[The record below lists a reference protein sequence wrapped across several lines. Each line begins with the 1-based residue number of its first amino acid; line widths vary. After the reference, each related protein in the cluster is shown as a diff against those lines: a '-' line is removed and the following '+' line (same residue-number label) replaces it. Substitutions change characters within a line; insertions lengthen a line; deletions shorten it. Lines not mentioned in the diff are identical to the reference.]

1 METKNGIGT
10 VLDGAGPLS
19 FPFKIAKDL
28 SIPLHEYVS
37 VNVQGKTVLA
47 EVVGVGARNPL
58 ARENIADY
66 TTKDSGIYGYEVAVA
81 EVLGYL
87 ENGKIMRPKYAPKPN
102 TPVYLADTKTLQNFY
117 NGDDGRLPIHVG
129 TLIHRNDVKVP
140 IHVQDLSFHLGV
152 FAQTR
157 GGKSYLAGAIME
169 NILLNTNFPVIV
181 IDVHGDYV
189 MMDRSVNDDK
199 KHGKFNVV
207 VYYPPKAPH
216 MEGVTA
222 ETKDLKISLRQMTS
236 EGFLNLIGG
245 LGELQ
250 TILVKQIIKDLMGQ
264 KREFGLRDVA
274 DKIEQML
281 RDEES
286 DLSSEDRKR
295 LSSVLMR
302 LEDLEE
308 DVEIPPEGTP
318 VQEFLRPKTLN
329 VICLRGLSSRIQEA
343 YTGILVDLIYRNNVS
358 NFGDLKKAPP
368 VFIFVEEAHRVA
380 AESGSPYSS
389 KVISK
394 AIREGAKFGV
404 FMALISQRP
413 RSISQ
418 DVMANLGNYAVL
430 RITNA
435 QDQNMIESASESFSH
450 RLIEDL
456 PALNQGEAV
465 LVGPFVPLPAI
476 VKVSNRMTVHYGATP
491 NLSLIN
497 SKISKMIEEA
507 TGEKW

>member
-28 SIPLHEYVS
+28 SIPLHEYAS
-37 VNVQGKTVLA
+37 VNVHGKTVLA

-117 NGDDGRLPIHVG
+117 NGDDRRLPIYVG
-129 TLIHRNDVKVP
+129 TLIHRNDVRVP

-169 NILLNTNFPVIV
+169 NILLNTNFPAIV

-189 MMDRSVNDDK
+189 MMDRSVDDDK

-216 MEGVTA
+216 VEGVTA

-250 TILVKQIIKDLMGQ
+250 TILVKRIIKDLMGQ

-318 VQEFLRPKTLN
+318 VQEFLRPKTLS

-343 YTGILVDLIYRNNVS
+343 
-358 NFGDLKKAPP
+358 
-368 VFIFVEEAHRVA
+368 
-380 AESGSPYSS
+380 
-389 KVISK
+389 
-394 AIREGAKFGV
+394 
-404 FMALISQRP
+404 
-413 RSISQ
+413 
-418 DVMANLGNYAVL
+418 
-430 RITNA
+430 
-435 QDQNMIESASESFSH
+435 
-450 RLIEDL
+450 
-456 PALNQGEAV
+456 
-465 LVGPFVPLPAI
+465 
-476 VKVSNRMTVHYGATP
+476 
-491 NLSLIN
+491 
-497 SKISKMIEEA
+497 
-507 TGEKW
+507 